1 MKNEINRNY
10 GGNASEYYDAV
21 QKDLQDLEILQAQ
34 AGGQIGLILGY
45 IFDYMATN
53 QAIEVLQA
61 RMELRDN
68 DFFSGNYI
76 NEDVEKA
83 KYGIE
88 EEQFRNRGVNADKT
102 ALMAAYLELFGQT
115 IVTYIDG
122 IKLQR
127 FNQNTEDKDY
137 LIAKTANNEIYAGAV
152 FGEISFIYNLVGV
165 QLLYDISNENPLEDQ

>member
-1 MKNEINRNY
+1 MEGGTNANY
-10 GGNASEYYDAV
+10 GGNTSEYYNAT
-21 QKDLQDLEILQAQ
+21 QKDIEDLELLQAQ

-45 IFDYMATN
+45 VVDYIATN
-53 QAIEVLQA
+53 QAIEVIQG
-61 RMELRDN
+61 RMKLRDS

-76 NEDVEKA
+76 DENSEKA

-88 EEQFRNRGVNADKT
+88 EEEFNNRGVDADKT
-102 ALMAAYLELFGQT
+102 ALLAAYLELFGQT

-137 LIAKTANNEIYAGAV
+137 LIAKTENNEIYAGAV
-152 FGEISFIYNLVGV
+152 FGEISFIYNLMGV
-165 QLLYDISNENPLEDQ
+165 KLLYEESNEDELDVQ